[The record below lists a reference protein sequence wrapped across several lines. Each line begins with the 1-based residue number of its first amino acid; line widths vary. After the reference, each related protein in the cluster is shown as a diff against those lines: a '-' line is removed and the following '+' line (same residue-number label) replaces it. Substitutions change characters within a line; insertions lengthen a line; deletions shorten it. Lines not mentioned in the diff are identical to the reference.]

1 MRKSPF
7 GEPPPSPLKPERV
20 GPDTSF
26 PDQHKATDD
35 MLRQALNAASRIINP
50 HTQQP
55 FTGAKPSAFDS
66 LPRSQ
71 GMPMIP
77 YTTDDIDRIGKDSEA
92 RLSQLSERVTKKMTL
107 SRMGEIG
114 DLLLNAQREVNN
126 LDPTNLVKADG
137 IFGRI
142 RQRFTDLKGELT
154 KRFQTADQAFGELRQ
169 GMNGHITRL
178 SEWERDDQDMYAQNY
193 ERFKDILQSL
203 AQIDGIIAQLK
214 AAEAAWPTVDPT
226 DPEAMMKA
234 QQKFVLQDLIT
245 RAAVRRESIM
255 RAKIKCELN
264 APEILAMKSASGK
277 LIAKLTANANDIIP
291 EIMREIAKQIQRL
304 NQQDAV
310 NGLRSFRDFANVVLA
325 KGAQSTKE
333 TVLQANQAFNEAT
346 ITVET
351 ITSMQ
356 NSVRDMV
363 QGIQSISIEAEK
375 RRIAEEKTIQ
385 QNQEQL
391 LRDLQKNGAI

>member
-7 GEPPPSPLKPERV
+7 DEKSSPALTPEPLNSPFGR
-20 GPDTSF
+20 S
-26 PDQHKATDD
+26 ASS
-35 MLRQALNAASRIINP
+35 QAPVSVP
-50 HTQQP
+50 VDP
-55 FTGAKPSAFDS
+55 VVPSAFARQ
-66 LPRSQ
+66 PRQ
-71 GMPMIP
+71 DAMPMIP

-107 SRMGEIG
+107 NRMGEIG
-114 DLLLNAQREVNN
+114 DLLLNVQQEVNN
-126 LDPTNLVKADG
+126 LDPSNLVKTDG
-137 IFGRI
+137 IFGRL

-154 KRFQTADQAFGELRQ
+154 KRFQTADGAFSKLRD
-169 GMNGHITRL
+169 GMNVHIARL

-193 ERFKDILQSL
+193 ERFKDILASL
-203 AQIDGIIAQLK
+203 AQIDGIIAQLQTV
-214 AAEAAWPTVDPT
+214 EAAWPTVDPS

-234 QQKFVLQDLIT
+234 QQRFVLQDLIT
-245 RAAVRRESIM
+245 RAKVRRESIL

-277 LIAKLTANANDIIP
+277 LIAKLAANANDIIP

-304 NQQDAV
+304 NQQDAI
-310 NGLRSFRDFANVVLA
+310 NGLRSFREFANVVLTR
-325 KGAQSTKE
+325 GAQSTKE

-375 RRIAEEKTIQ
+375 RRISEEKTIQ

-391 LRDLQKNGAI
+391 LRDLQSKGAI